1 MFTAPV
7 QHALPLRNNMTIYTL
22 PRFEETS
29 FVNAVETFKITR
41 TIAVPPILLTLS
53 KYRAS
58 RPQSF
63 QQVLVREF
71 PLPFGIQQQMYS
83 KLLPQERIT
92 IGDGMTEDRSGAFW
106 KEKQK
111 DTTGSIVQVLP
122 GSKTRYCRT
131 NTFQYYPLIDGPE
144 WPIEKETS

>member
-53 KYRAS
+53 KYRAL

-144 WPIEKETS
+144 WTIEKETS

>member
-1 MFTAPV
+1 MFKAPV

-53 KYRAS
+53 KYQAS
-58 RPQSF
+58 RPQSL

-71 PLPFGIQQQMYS
+71 HLPFGIQQQMYS

-92 IGDGMTEDRSGAFW
+92 IGDGWTEDRSGAFW